1 MKIGNVSFGTS
12 YKKGYTHDL
21 PFDINTTCDFGSVQ
35 PVLCQYMEKDD
46 KFSFKCHQLVRLATT
61 INPTFGI
68 IHSRFDSR
76 FVNMCDVYPAYDA
89 LVSHTSIKT
98 DQRNYVP
105 SSLPMIT
112 NNRLLLF
119 LFNTRY
125 CRMTVYRATHVSGS
139 THEFDS
145 SYDLGDV
152 GQLYLTALQGAAY
165 HIFGAALG
173 STLNQ
178 NIAGYLYNHT
188 PDSRNPVAPGEA
200 DYYLHYSI
208 AEGEFVMCVRF
219 NNAGRKLRKIL
230 VGLGYSLEYS
240 DFVPLSMCPILAFY
254 KAWFD
259 QYAVQRYVN
268 WHDSPFYEF
277 INHVYNTGVWD
288 FTFSGDSFTSDDEY
302 LRTTLLFQTL
312 AEECIY
318 TYPDNFFSVHTDRS
332 FTVSNDYNVENNPG
346 SSGNSLGSSL
356 NAAYSNVVPTINST
370 QGYRTSFAIETVS
383 RLTKFLSKNS
393 LIGKN
398 VANYIKVHFGSEPSD
413 DMFADSNFIGSFDTI
428 PEIKTL
434 ISTSDT
440 VTEYNVGEPLGKQ
453 GSFGIGDGI
462 DQISYRAST
471 FGFAIVFHCIYPELH
486 FNQGNDPWLLCHD
499 RYTFPSVEFDALG
512 YELTPKSMIYDN
524 SGIRTYSPN
533 DLRSNTFGFIP
544 RFSGLKVKK
553 SLCNG
558 NMSLLSTRKSFDS
571 FYLDASIRSA
581 DVNVSSNGSGYRVTE
596 SHYSIPDASVNW
608 RYLLRYPFLG
618 YFNRIFLNAGF
629 LDVESFHYY
638 LEGDAVDDNFTLQ
651 CHVDYKLTNKF
662 KSITQSFDTY
672 DDEIDNDSV
681 KIKPE

>member
-1 MKIGNVSFGTS
+1 MKIGKVSFGTS

-21 PFDINTTCDFGSVQ
+21 PYDINTTCDFGSVQ

-76 FVNMCDVYPAYDA
+76 FVNMCDVYPGYDA

-105 SSLPMIT
+105 TSLPMIT
-112 NNRLLLF
+112 NNRLFLF
-119 LFNTRY
+119 LLNLKY
-125 CRMTVYRATHVSGS
+125 CRMTMYRATLVQGS
-139 THEFDS
+139 THEYDS
-145 SYDLGDV
+145 SYDLSDV
-152 GQLYLTALQGAAY
+152 GQLYLTSLRGAAY
-165 HIFGAALG
+165 RIFKAPLG
-173 STLNQ
+173 SSLND

-200 DYYLHYSI
+200 DYYLHFSI
-208 AEGEFVMCVRF
+208 EEGEFVMCVRL

-230 VGLGYSLEYS
+230 IGLGYSLEYS
-240 DFVPLSMCPILAFY
+240 DIVPLSMCPILAFY

-288 FTFSGDSFTSDDEY
+288 FTFTGDSFTSDTEY
-302 LRTTLLFQTL
+302 LRTSLLFETL
-312 AEECIY
+312 AQECIY
-318 TYPDNFFSVHTDRS
+318 TYPDNFFSVHTDKALTVNSDFNISNSPNTEGTSLLDSVTSSAVYPYNGTVVNRS
-332 FTVSNDYNVENNPG
+332 
-346 SSGNSLGSSL
+346 
-356 NAAYSNVVPTINST
+356 TIGRNT
-370 QGYRTSFAIETVS
+370 LD

-398 VANYIKVHFGSEPSD
+398 VANYMKVHFGSEPSD

-462 DQISYRAST
+462 DSISYRAST

-524 SGIRTYSPN
+524 GGIRTYSSN
-533 DLRSNTFGFIP
+533 DLLTKSFGFIP
-544 RFSGLKVKK
+544 RFSGLKIKK

-581 DVNVSSNGSGYRVTE
+581 DLNISSNGSGYRVTE
-596 SHYSIPDASVNW
+596 SFYRIPDASVNW

-618 YFNRIFLNAGF
+618 YFNRIFLNSGF
-629 LDVESFHYY
+629 LDVESFHYF

-672 DDEIDNDSV
+672 DEEVDNDSV
-681 KIKPE
+681 KVKPE